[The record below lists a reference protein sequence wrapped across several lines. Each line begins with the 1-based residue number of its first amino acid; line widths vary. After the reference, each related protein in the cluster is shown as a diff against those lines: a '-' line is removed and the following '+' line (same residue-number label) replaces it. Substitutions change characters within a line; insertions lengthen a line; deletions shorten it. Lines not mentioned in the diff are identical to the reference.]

1 MSKAQA
7 LRALVTERLTAAAEE
22 IFTLFERTF
31 AEYEEELCRSREEH
45 PPWGRPEEHQWE
57 HPSREE
63 HLTWNHPRREEHQWD
78 PPRREEHPPW
88 TESTDTWTQHGAG
101 VQLQCVKVEPE
112 EQFRAVCAK
121 TQDSSLLQ
129 HNGTEDDWEP
139 FSCSAAQVDTAAL
152 NSGVPLQCVKEEPEE
167 QFRAVCAK
175 TEVSSLLQHNGA
187 GDDWEPFTWSATQAE
202 APSSG
207 GSELSAAPKHQCPV
221 CLKAFG
227 SKSHLH
233 RHAIVHS
240 GEKPFS
246 CSLCSKRFN
255 SKSYLIVHMRS
266 HTGERPYSCPFCAK
280 GFSHR
285 SAFNFHVQTH
295 SKERPFS
302 CPVCAKRFTVP
313 YYLKVHMKTHSGERP
328 HSCSVCG
335 SSFTQKSSLNMHM
348 RTHSADR
355 PVRCPVC
362 AKGFTFKHNL
372 DMHMRTHPGPAQA
385 DPAAAQS
392 QCSEQEPF
400 RGAVEE
406 SRLMFQ

>member
-88 TESTDTWTQHGAG
+88 TESTDTWTQHGA
-101 VQLQCVKVEPE
+101 
-112 EQFRAVCAK
+112 
-121 TQDSSLLQ
+121 
-129 HNGTEDDWEP
+129 
-139 FSCSAAQVDTAAL
+139 
-152 NSGVPLQCVKEEPEE
+152 GVPLQCVKEEPEE